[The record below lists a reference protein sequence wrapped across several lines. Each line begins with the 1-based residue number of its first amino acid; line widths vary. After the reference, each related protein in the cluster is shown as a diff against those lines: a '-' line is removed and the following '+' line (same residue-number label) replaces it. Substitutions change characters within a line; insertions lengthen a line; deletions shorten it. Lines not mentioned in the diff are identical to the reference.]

1 MMAGYGGAS
10 LGDHAKALFP
20 AIPSACGSA
29 LSRYP
34 LRYVG
39 THFPTAGFA
48 FDYLHERN
56 QRRLEKSEADL

>member
-10 LGDHAKALFP
+10 LAIARQTLFP
-20 AIPSACGSA
+20 ARYRVPVGARVDIPCW
-29 LSRYP
+29 
-34 LRYVG
+34 YVG